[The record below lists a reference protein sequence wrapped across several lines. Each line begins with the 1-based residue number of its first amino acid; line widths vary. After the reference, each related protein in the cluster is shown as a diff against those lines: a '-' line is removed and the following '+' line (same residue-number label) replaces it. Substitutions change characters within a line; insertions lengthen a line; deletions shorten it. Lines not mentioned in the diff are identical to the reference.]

1 MPGQPHSLDDLVQLI
16 RRGDL
21 FGGGTVLEGQ
31 EGIGLSLME
40 SVLEE
45 WAEPDFVTVMHSESA
60 VQEYQGIAGF
70 REALTDWMTPYERFR
85 LAIDEVIVKDDKLVF
100 LVRQLARTKHQGVEI
115 ETPSASVWWSRG
127 GRLNQAVFYLDQ
139 HSALKGAGGDPA
151 RRAGA

>member
-21 FGGGTVLEGQ
+21 FGAGTVLEGQ
-31 EGIGLSLME
+31 QGIGLIGERSG
-40 SVLEE
+40 E

-85 LAIDEVIVKDDKLVF
+85 LAIDEVIVKDDKLIF
-100 LVRQLARTKHQGVEI
+100 LVRQLARTKHQRCGDRDTERRRLVDPR
-115 ETPSASVWWSRG
+115 TAGSARLSSTSTAGRAEG
-127 GRLNQAVFYLDQ
+127 GRDRSRPPV
-139 HSALKGAGGDPA
+139 
-151 RRAGA
+151 

>member
-1 MPGQPHSLDDLVQLI
+1 MPGPPHSLDDLVQLI

-31 EGIGLSLME
+31 QGIGLME
-40 SVLEE
+40 SVLAE

-70 REALTDWMTPYERFR
+70 REALSDWMTPYERFR
-85 LAIDEVIVKDDKLVF
+85 LAIDEVIVKDDKLIF

-115 ETPSASVWWSRG
+115 ETPSAAVWWSRG
-127 GRLNQAVFYLDQ
+127 GRFNQAVFYLDQ
-139 HSALKGAGGDPA
+139 HSALEAAGIDPD
-151 RRAGA
+151 RRSGG